1 MKIVLKKVHIQ
12 NFKNIKDMAIDFTD
26 RTTVKG
32 QNGLGKTTVAD
43 AVMWVLFNKNSEG
56 SQADKIRPH
65 DVNGK
70 DIDFIDIVVSL
81 DMEVDG
87 KPINIVK
94 TQKQKWVKKGK
105 PDQRFDG
112 NVNTYEINTIPK
124 SERDFRKYFDNF
136 ITEEVFRFCSNAN
149 AFMALKPKDRRSKL
163 FELVANVTD
172 LDVVNTSKELE
183 PLKVLLTNYTVEEL
197 LSRNAK
203 ALKEYNK
210 QLDEIPCRIDEV
222 EKTKVV
228 VDVAEQELL
237 KTYYEEEIKN
247 LEEQEE
253 DLSKVYDQVK
263 EKQDELLK
271 AKLELSAVKQ
281 EVNRNVID
289 SKRETEHNIVTLKN
303 VLTRGKNDLDSVTKE
318 IDRCKFNIAALSER
332 KADLLEKYKAEN
344 AVQFDSSSLVCSY
357 CGQEYPED
365 KKEKIQEDFFTTK
378 AKKVNAIVE
387 DGKKTAER
395 IREYEENEKQLL
407 VKAETF
413 KKNIA
418 EIEKSIKSESIKLS
432 SLPTESELL
441 DKNDQYN
448 SLSEK
453 IKTLEK
459 ELETTD
465 TGAELRQQL
474 RIKKLGFKEQ
484 LRECE
489 SVLAKSSANDIAEE
503 RIEELK
509 AKQVELAQS
518 IATFEKE
525 KYLLDQFTKTKISI
539 LTDEINK
546 NFKLVQWKLFETQIN
561 GGYKEIC
568 EPTVNGTPYNYG
580 LNAGH
585 KILSELDIINTLQKI
600 NDVQV
605 PVFLDNAERLSDN
618 NIPTTDCQLIV
629 LKVSDDTKLVVEH
642 E

>member
-70 DIDFIDIVVSL
+70 DIDF
-81 DMEVDG
+81 
-87 KPINIVK
+87 
-94 TQKQKWVKKGK
+94 
-105 PDQRFDG
+105 
-112 NVNTYEINTIPK
+112 
-124 SERDFRKYFDNF
+124 
-136 ITEEVFRFCSNAN
+136 
-149 AFMALKPKDRRSKL
+149 
-163 FELVANVTD
+163 
-172 LDVVNTSKELE
+172 
-183 PLKVLLTNYTVEEL
+183 
-197 LSRNAK
+197 
-203 ALKEYNK
+203 
-210 QLDEIPCRIDEV
+210 
-222 EKTKVV
+222 
-228 VDVAEQELL
+228 
-237 KTYYEEEIKN
+237 
-247 LEEQEE
+247 
-253 DLSKVYDQVK
+253 
-263 EKQDELLK
+263 
-271 AKLELSAVKQ
+271 
-281 EVNRNVID
+281 
-289 SKRETEHNIVTLKN
+289 
-303 VLTRGKNDLDSVTKE
+303 
-318 IDRCKFNIAALSER
+318 
-332 KADLLEKYKAEN
+332 
-344 AVQFDSSSLVCSY
+344 
-357 CGQEYPED
+357 
-365 KKEKIQEDFFTTK
+365 
-378 AKKVNAIVE
+378 
-387 DGKKTAER
+387 
-395 IREYEENEKQLL
+395 
-407 VKAETF
+407 
-413 KKNIA
+413 
-418 EIEKSIKSESIKLS
+418 IEKSIKSESIKLS

-629 LKVSDDTKLVVEH
+629 LKVSDDTKLVSMDEPFKHNCSNCANLDKSRKRQVGICYQYGCRSNHKYPWNEH
-642 E
+642 NTGWIPCWIGNDDLLEDCFCGK